1 MNRSDWIALAAC
13 IASFLG
19 LIPQFRQ
26 MSFDRK
32 DKKKIKKLS
41 TKSSLNKID
50 LSPSGVNPKTS
61 KDKSL
66 EEQKPRPLF
75 NAFIQTIAA
84 VLIFLIELIIYSAF
98 AYYFNVKVELGN
110 MPLLWTVGFYAIFV
124 VPGLLLFMA
133 FMWLSS
139 AIGD

>member
-13 IASFLG
+13 IAAFLG

-32 DKKKIKKLS
+32 DRKKIKKS
-41 TKSSLNKID
+41 SNKSSLKKTD
-50 LSPSGVNPKTS
+50 LSSSELNSETA
-61 KDKSL
+61 KDKSP
-66 EEQKPRPLF
+66 EEQKPRPLY

-84 VLIFLIELIIYSAF
+84 VLIFLIELILFSAL
-98 AYYFNVKVELGN
+98 AYFFNVKVELDN